1 MPNDVK
7 EIILRAA
14 RRRGVET
21 TLVANKPVW
30 IGEGD
35 FVSFV
40 HVTAGPDVAD
50 SYIVDASA
58 PGDLCITADVP
69 LAARVVAKG
78 LIAIDPRGDLYSEE
92 SIGERLAIRDFM
104 AGLRDSGVQTGGPA
118 PFNQKAKQR
127 FAAQFDTILTRA
139 LRDQAGGQ

>member
-1 MPNDVK
+1 MPRGRRRLAPAGCRTLAARAGVHLSRRRSFGDAIPDAEDDLALRIWVDADAMPNDVK

-58 PGDLCITADVP
+58 PGDLCITAD
-69 LAARVVAKG
+69 
-78 LIAIDPRGDLYSEE
+78 
-92 SIGERLAIRDFM
+92 
-104 AGLRDSGVQTGGPA
+104 
-118 PFNQKAKQR
+118 
-127 FAAQFDTILTRA
+127 
-139 LRDQAGGQ
+139 